1 MELPGCLTSNKGVL
15 SVVTSTVS
23 YIRRLLK
30 RLKAHFLKF
39 MLRVCQYFGVAL
51 KTFQN
56 MYAVKSTFSDFNED
70 DIKAMFGYVPGCFG
84 CFKTEYIS

>member
-1 MELPGCLTSNKGVL
+1 MELPGYLTSNKGVL

-39 MLRVCQYFGVAL
+39 MLSVRQYVGVAL

-56 MYAVKSTFSDFNED
+56 MYTVKSTFSDFNED
-70 DIKAMFGYVPGCFG
+70 DIKEMFGYVPGGFG